1 MIYKHA
7 LAFLLFRPDEL
18 DRAGCFSVKVVASGE
33 VAINRDVAA
42 NLAAGDEEGLHDECA
57 LIVNFAQSA
66 ENLRPRHPAAS
77 GRTTIGFAQVEMT
90 QPGPCLDDGATDA
103 VFLDVHVEGV

>member
-1 MIYKHA
+1 MAVA
-7 LAFLLFRPDEL
+7 LVISIGWGATSISFCFTRPTGPG
-18 DRAGCFSVKVVASGE
+18 AVATEG
-33 VAINRDVAA
+33 DVAA
-42 NLAAGDEEGLHDECA
+42 TLAAGDEEGLHGECA